1 VVSIYPA
8 TARANASLYQR
19 GPEKHAIYRGPG
31 SASSTVAFTA
41 VRKTQL
47 WLFTITD
54 ATSMVSAQD
63 LGIEELGE
71 IQAASMSMEVTI
83 VDYPIKHLVTQS
95 SRHF

>member
-1 VVSIYPA
+1 MPLYINVDLKNTPSIVGLEVHHPPWRSQLCA
-8 TARANASLYQR
+8 KLSCGFSQSQT
-19 GPEKHAIYRGPG
+19 
-31 SASSTVAFTA
+31 ST
-41 VRKTQL
+41 
-47 WLFTITD
+47 
-54 ATSMVSAQD
+54 VSAQD